1 MKVPDRAI
9 GHRMPMSVHIKSC
22 FKKLTSMLLVLD
34 DCQASFQGL
43 KHLKRR
49 AWQEKGHHGGW
60 TYLSRWLD
68 RQLSILKLSTLDDRT
83 SLAGPAMMGGSAEQ
97 VLIAPLSGQ
106 N

>member
-22 FKKLTSMLLVLD
+22 FKKLSSMLLVLD
-34 DCQASFQGL
+34 DCQDPRTEASEAASLAG
-43 KHLKRR
+43 KRPS
-49 AWQEKGHHGGW
+49 W
-60 TYLSRWLD
+60 WLD
-68 RQLSILKLSTLDDRT
+68 ISFKVARQATFNFHTLDDRT